1 MVEDVAGTAAFYIR
15 HLAFAPLFEADWYV
29 HLQAKGDPGVNLA
42 ILQGD
47 HETIPEAARGRAS
60 GLLLNFE
67 VEDVDT
73 LYDEA
78 IAAMAPEGSYGSF
91 ELKLAAGR
99 RVFEAIKDGTADP
112 STYRKF
118 TPEG

>member
-1 MVEDVAGTAAFYIR
+1 MTPEELEDA
-15 HLAFAPLFEADWYV
+15 ED
-29 HLQAKGDPGVNLA
+29 
-42 ILQGD
+42 
-47 HETIPEAARGRAS
+47 GR
-60 GLLLNFE
+60 
-67 VEDVDT
+67 

-99 RVFEAIKDGTADP
+99 RVFEAIKDGTADR
-112 STYRKF
+112 STYRKL